1 MHTLASPPELTYKLG
16 KHTGAT
22 KAVVLQSKD
31 LYKKNDHSSSSM
43 VITTHNKWF
52 PVFVSVIH

>member
-43 VITTHNKWF
+43 VITTHNK
-52 PVFVSVIH
+52 